1 MKPSSYVWI
10 AAAALLAIVSR
21 TSVAGQTTSSNQDTL
36 AALLV
41 EVRGLRAAMEQMSSA
56 GPRVQLAFG
65 RLQMQEQRVNTLVR
79 RAEELRTQIADA
91 ESAIGNSRG
100 RLEAVENDLERSAN
114 PDERREREAA
124 VAEMKRVLAQST
136 RKLLRLQTE
145 EADVSSQV
153 MTEQSRWTDIN
164 QRLEELERAL
174 AR

>member
-1 MKPSSYVWI
+1 MKPSAYVWI

-41 EVRGLRAAMEQMSSA
+41 EVRGLRAAMEQMASA

-79 RAEELRTQIADA
+79 RAEELRSRISGTEGGLSNTQ
-91 ESAIGNSRG
+91 N
-100 RLEAVENDLERSAN
+100 RLEEAQRALEREVDPKMRNDLESMIS
-114 PDERREREAA
+114 EL
-124 VAEMKRVLAQST
+124 KRQIAQST
-136 RKLLRLQTE
+136 RELQRLQTE
-145 EADVSSQV
+145 EADASSQV

>member
-36 AALLV
+36 SALLV
-41 EVRGLRAAMEQMSSA
+41 EVRGLRAAMEQMASA

-65 RLQMQEQRVNTLVR
+65 RLQMQEQRINTLVR
-79 RAEELRTQIADA
+79 RAEELRTQIAEAEGAVGNARSRLDA
-91 ESAIGNSRG
+91 VQSD
-100 RLEAVENDLERSAN
+100 LEASTD
-114 PDERREREAA
+114 PGKRRDMEAM

-136 RKLLRLQTE
+136 RNLQRLQTE